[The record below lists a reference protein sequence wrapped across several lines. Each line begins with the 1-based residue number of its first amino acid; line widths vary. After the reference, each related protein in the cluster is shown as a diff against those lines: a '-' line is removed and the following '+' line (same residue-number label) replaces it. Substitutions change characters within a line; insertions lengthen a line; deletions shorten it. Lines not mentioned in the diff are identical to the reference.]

1 MVMLSVLTWPHFY
14 FILFIY
20 LAAPGLGCGMQD
32 LPSSLR
38 CVGSLVAAC
47 KPLVVAWGSSSLAR
61 D

>member
-1 MVMLSVLTWPHFY
+1 MDGDAVCAHLASFLFY

-38 CVGSLVAAC
+38 CVGSAC
-47 KPLVVAWGSSSLAR
+47 KPLVVACGV
-61 D
+61 